1 MFILHSSRFHLFSV
15 LSAIFILLFKTY
27 IMSHFVYVEYKLHDE
42 HLGESDNVRIIIMTV
57 MVFYCHVH
65 KHCTQKPAS

>member
-1 MFILHSSRFHLFSV
+1 
-15 LSAIFILLFKTY
+15 
-27 IMSHFVYVEYKLHDE
+27 MSHFVYVEYKLHDE